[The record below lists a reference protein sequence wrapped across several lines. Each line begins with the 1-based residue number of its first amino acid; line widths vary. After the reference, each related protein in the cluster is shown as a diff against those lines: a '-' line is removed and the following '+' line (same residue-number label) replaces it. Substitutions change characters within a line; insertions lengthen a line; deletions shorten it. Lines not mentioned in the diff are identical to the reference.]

1 MKRNLPSITPI
12 LYTSK
17 TLANGEH
24 PIMLRVCY
32 NGKRTYKSIGISCKP
47 SEWSKDK
54 NKVKGNRASS
64 LNTIIT
70 REMTKANDY
79 VLSLEGKDDYTAAT
93 IVKYL
98 SKSAPTQITLYT
110 LFEERIRFFKEE
122 KESHNNA
129 VGYRTLLNR
138 IKKYTDN
145 TDLELFEIT
154 PSWLS
159 EFEEYLRCHYSDN
172 SIRKFFDGF
181 KAIFNYA
188 KRQGYIKDTPFDSFT
203 FSKKLNTQT
212 RKRALTIDEITKLMR
227 YYYQRYGML
236 GLDDNN
242 VYGEHDLKQY
252 WVNQK
257 FKLKGQNK
265 LTPINA
271 EQFSLALYLT
281 SYLFQGLALVDI
293 ANLKLKDLHLLEVV
307 DDEKYKKDAAL
318 HDIDYAERHKR
329 VVMHYD
335 ITTYRAKT
343 HHPTRIVVE
352 CQNLMPYL
360 NPFGSYFD
368 SYDQLDDEEDM
379 ERYLFPI
386 FDNNNDSAEVKFCRM
401 TYMNYLVN
409 VNLKR
414 IATRLNMPPITFYSA
429 RHSYASQLY
438 HANVPIGLIAQNMGR
453 NPSEIETYLK
463 EFDTYN
469 IVEANSKSLIT
480 GQELFKQLRK
490 QEEDKRHD
498 EIRESLKAKGDIE
511 GLEKYETW
519 LKWLEEH

>member
-1 MKRNLPSITPI
+1 MKRNLPTITPI

-17 TLANGEH
+17 TLSNGEH

-54 NKVKGNRASS
+54 NKVKGSRASS

-70 REMTKANDY
+70 RELTKANDY

-98 SKSAPTQITLYT
+98 SKSAPTQTTLFS
-110 LFEERIRFFKEE
+110 LFEERITFFKVE
-122 KESHNNA
+122 KQSHNNA

-138 IKKYTDN
+138 IKKYTN
-145 TDLELFEIT
+145 NVDLELFEIT
-154 PSWLS
+154 PNWLS

-172 SIRKFFDGF
+172 SIRKFFDCF

-188 KRQGYIKDTPFDSFT
+188 KRQDYIKETPFSNFT

-212 RKRALTIDEITKLMR
+212 RKRALTIDEITKLMK
-227 YYYQRYGML
+227 YYYDRYGRL
-236 GLDDNN
+236 GIEDNE
-242 VYGEHDLKQY
+242 VYNEHSEKQY
-252 WVNQK
+252 WVNKK
-257 FKLKGQNK
+257 FKIRGENK

-293 ANLKLKDLHLLEVV
+293 ANLKLKDLHLVEVV
-307 DDEKYKKDAAL
+307 DNEKYQRDSAL
-318 HDIDYAERHKR
+318 HGVDYAEKHKR
-329 VVMHYD
+329 TIQHYD
-335 ITTYRAKT
+335 ISTYRAKT
-343 HHPTRIVVE
+343 HHHTRIVVRTD
-352 CQNLMPYL
+352 NMMPYL

-368 SYDQLDDEEDM
+368 DYCQLEDEDM

-386 FDNNNDSAEVKFCRM
+386 FDHNNDSPEVKFERM

-414 IATRLNMPPITFYSA
+414 IAKRLGMAEITFYSA

-453 NPSEIETYLK
+453 NPSEIQTYLK
-463 EFDTYN
+463 EFDTIN
-469 IVEANSKSLIT
+469 IVEANNKSLIV
-480 GQELFKQLRK
+480 GQDLFKEISAK
-490 QEEDKRHD
+490 EEEKHQD
-498 EIRESLKAKGDIE
+498 EIREALKAKGDTE
-511 GLEKYETW
+511 GLERYEAY
-519 LKWLEEH
+519 LKWKAEH